1 MKKRKLRRWV
11 KTVMVIT
18 AGAIMALAL
27 TSCMISAHYQTLE
40 RVENYE

>member
-11 KTVMVIT
+11 KAVMVIT
-18 AGAIMALAL
+18 TGAIMALAL